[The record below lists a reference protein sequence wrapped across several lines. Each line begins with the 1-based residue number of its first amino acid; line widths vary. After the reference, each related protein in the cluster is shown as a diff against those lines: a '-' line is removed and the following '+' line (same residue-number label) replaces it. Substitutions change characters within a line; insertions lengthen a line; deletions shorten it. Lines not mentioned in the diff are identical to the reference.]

1 MKKIISN
8 LIIFG
13 CILLVIFGIGFF
25 IYFVYYYNLNIIK
38 GLLGL
43 FITFLFF
50 FIFII
55 LPTTINS
62 NRIKLVNEN
71 FILDI
76 YNKNNDVEHI
86 RITDKNLL
94 FKYKCEIRFAGIL
107 PKFFI
112 HLMITKKELYKTP
125 TFIIKNKNQ
134 LTANEVNNI
143 IEEIND
149 LNNIV
154 DGDIIINYKGNKK
167 FSNKNDIDKIFEKYF
182 LKN

>member
-1 MKKIISN
+1 MKKKLSN
-8 LIIFG
+8 LIILG
-13 CILLVIFGIGFF
+13 CILLVILGIVFF

-38 GLLGL
+38 GLWGL

-50 FIFII
+50 LLFII

-62 NRIKLVNEN
+62 NRIKLVNDN

-94 FKYKCEIRFAGIL
+94 FKYKSEIRFAGIL
-107 PKFFI
+107 PNFFR
-112 HLMITKKELYKTP
+112 HLIITKKELYRTP
-125 TFIIKNKNQ
+125 TFIIKNRNQ
-134 LTANEVNNI
+134 LTTNEMNDI
-143 IEEIND
+143 IEEINN
-149 LNNIV
+149 LNNNV
-154 DGDIIINYKGNKK
+154 NGDIIINYNGNKK

-182 LKN
+182 L